1 MEKSNAGYYLGITGN
16 RFSTL
21 LERQYVVPTL
31 ELPPTESTSSWQD
44 GEYTV
49 EFRIGELCR
58 VWTDNK
64 WIFYRLQN
72 ISDSKCEW
80 VEANTCGVIYLT
92 YEEYD
97 AMRKA
102 GTLSQSTIYM
112 IMDGEVLIELRIGEL
127 LIGIKGSA
135 NNGLPYY
142 FPIVF

>member
-21 LERQYVVPTL
+21 LERQYIVPTL
-31 ELPPTESTSSWQD
+31 DTPPDETISSWQD

-64 WIFYRLQN
+64 WIFYRLENVQ
-72 ISDSKCEW
+72 DGKYEW
-80 VEANTCGVIYLT
+80 IEANTCGVVYLS
-92 YEEYD
+92 YEEFD
-97 AMRKA
+97 AMRQQ

-112 IMDGEVLIELRIGEL
+112 IMEDGQLIELRIGEI
-127 LIGIKGSA
+127 LIGIKESS
-135 NNGLPYY
+135 NNGFAYY
-142 FPIVF
+142 LPIVF

>member
-21 LERQYVVPTL
+21 LERQYIVPTL
-31 ELPPTESTSSWQD
+31 DTPPDETVGSWQD

-64 WIFYRLQN
+64 WIFYRLENVQ
-72 ISDSKCEW
+72 DGKYEW
-80 VEANTCGVIYLT
+80 IEANTCGVVYLS
-92 YEEYD
+92 YEEFD
-97 AMRKA
+97 AMRQQ

-112 IMDGEVLIELRIGEL
+112 IMEDGQLIELRIGEI
-127 LIGIKGSA
+127 LIGIKESS
-135 NNGLPYY
+135 NNGFAYY
-142 FPIVF
+142 LPIVF